1 MSELV
6 DDLERLAA
14 LLEKGLITRE
24 QFDQQRDVLM
34 SGGNEKAEVPP
45 ESEVRQAKEHQVR
58 SPFTAKLM
66 SWALS
71 SPRDRRAGW
80 LLMAAGMLGLVAF
93 FLLPIAKLPPLV
105 ASDSTYSFS
114 LWTFA
119 VGESHSYGPSMF
131 FVCLVCAS
139 FIALLI
145 LGWAD
150 LKKAILGT
158 NHHHRSRRRLHP
170 CRVLPDSSIS

>member
-1 MSELV
+1 
-6 DDLERLAA
+6 
-14 LLEKGLITRE
+14 
-24 QFDQQRDVLM
+24 M
-34 SGGNEKAEVPP
+34 SGGNQIAEVPP
-45 ESEVRQAKEHQVR
+45 ESETIQAKEQQVR
-58 SPFTAKLM
+58 SPFTPKLM

-93 FLLPIAKLPPLV
+93 VLLPIAKFPPLV
-105 ASDSTYSFS
+105 ASDSTHSFS

-119 VGESHSYGPSMF
+119 VGEWHPYGPSMF

-145 LGWAD
+145 LGGAD
-150 LKKAILGT
+150 LRKPSWGRITTIVAGVVCTHAVYCLTLAFHDGAGLE
-158 NHHHRSRRRLHP
+158 RL
-170 CRVLPDSSIS
+170 